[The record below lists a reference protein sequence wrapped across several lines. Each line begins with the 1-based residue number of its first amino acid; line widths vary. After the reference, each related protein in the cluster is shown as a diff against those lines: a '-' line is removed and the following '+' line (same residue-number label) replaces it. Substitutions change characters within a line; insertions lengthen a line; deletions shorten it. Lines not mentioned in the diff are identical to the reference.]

1 MQSWPTTSM
10 LVAVYKNEPP
20 GAQEKTQK
28 ERTAQAN
35 KSPKV
40 SQSLQT

>member
-28 ERTAQAN
+28 EQHKQT
-35 KSPKV
+35 
-40 SQSLQT
+40 SLQK